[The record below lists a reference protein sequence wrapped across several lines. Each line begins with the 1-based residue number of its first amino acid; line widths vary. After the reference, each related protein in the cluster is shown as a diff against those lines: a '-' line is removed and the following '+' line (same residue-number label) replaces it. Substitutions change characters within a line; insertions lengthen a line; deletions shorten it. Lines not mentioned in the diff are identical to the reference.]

1 MIYIIA
7 GIAKSGK
14 SYLSKLIAE
23 RFHLGYFSTDYLMMS
38 LARGNKSLGVNPNS
52 SDITVSNQLKPY
64 LEAMIITM
72 IENKIDYVIEGV
84 HFQPNFAQDLLNRY
98 PGKIK
103 IVFMGFYTALVQ
115 DKVDELQKFG
125 PKTDNYWYSSMSKDD
140 VFTLVNYLIIESK
153 KLFDEC
159 QKYHLPYVEIYDIS
173 SQANYIIDLL
183 FSLNE

>member
-7 GIAKSGK
+7 GISKSGK

-23 RFHLGYFSTDYLMMS
+23 KYHLGFFSTDYLMMS
-38 LARGNKSLGVNPNS
+38 LARGNKSLGINPNS

-64 LEAMIITM
+64 LEAMVLTM

-84 HFQPNFAQDLLNRY
+84 HFQPDFAQALIMKY

-103 IVFMGFYTALVQ
+103 LVFLGYHTAKIE
-115 DKVDELQKFG
+115 DKVNELQKFG

-140 VFTLVNYLIIESK
+140 IISLVIYLVNESK
-153 KLFDEC
+153 KLYAEC
-159 QKYHLPYVEIYDIS
+159 NKYNLPYVEVHDITT
-173 SQANYIIDLL
+173 QAPQIIDLL
-183 FSLNE
+183 FL